1 MPAGPI
7 GGSWAAGSWSDLAW
21 EVNTWQDAVAL
32 AFVLDLNTRLL
43 VFLRDY
49 YAEPNGDFNALMKRY
64 LETVATGDMTGR
76 FQQLI
81 ATATA
86 AMG

>member
-1 MPAGPI
+1 
-7 GGSWAAGSWSDLAW
+7 
-21 EVNTWQDAVAL
+21 
-32 AFVLDLNTRLL
+32 
-43 VFLRDY
+43 
-49 YAEPNGDFNALMKRY
+49 LMKRY